1 MVRYISTTWPE
12 CEELEHLTFDVAS
25 QDDNVFKPKTK
36 LNKHP
41 HNFPCEEA
49 KNEKNKKSLL
59 PF

>member
-36 LNKHP
+36 LNKNP
-41 HNFPCEEA
+41 HSFPCEEA
-49 KNEKNKKSLL
+49 KNEK
-59 PF
+59 